1 MKRIL
6 TLSFCFSLFI
16 SSYAKTNVVLPKENP
31 KLNAN
36 AVMIPVGKNGE
47 KVSLMELS
55 QMSTK
60 NYEELTGRKMNLAK
74 KIEFKLIQRNLRNS
88 ISENGTVKTKI
99 LGKAMAKAKKAN
111 AKTHKYLRIC
121 LILLALAIV
130 FAILGWVIGFF
141 WILST
146 IAGIGAVVFFILWL
160 ISMSGSM

>member
-1 MKRIL
+1 
-6 TLSFCFSLFI
+6 
-16 SSYAKTNVVLPKENP
+16 
-31 KLNAN
+31 
-36 AVMIPVGKNGE
+36 MIPIGKNGE

-111 AKTHKYLRIC
+111 AKTHKYLRIW

>member
-6 TLSFCFSLFI
+6 TLSFCLSLFI
-16 SSYAKTNVVLPKENP
+16 SSYAKTNVVLPKETP

-36 AVMIPVGKNGE
+36 AVMIPIGKNGE
-47 KVSLMELS
+47 KISLMDLS

-60 NYEELTGRKMNLAK
+60 RYEELTGRKMNLAK
-74 KIEFKLIQRNLRNS
+74 KIEFKLIQKNLRNN
-88 ISENGTVKTKI
+88 ISDNGMIKTKI
-99 LGKAMAKAKKAN
+99 LGKALANAKKAN
-111 AKTHKYLRIC
+111 AKTRHYLRIW
-121 LILLALAIV
+121 LILLGLAIV